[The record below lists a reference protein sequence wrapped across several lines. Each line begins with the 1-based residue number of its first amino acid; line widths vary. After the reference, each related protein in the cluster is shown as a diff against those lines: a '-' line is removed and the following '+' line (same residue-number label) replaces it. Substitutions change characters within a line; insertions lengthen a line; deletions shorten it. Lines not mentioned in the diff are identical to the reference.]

1 VSDARPAVAVLGL
14 GLIGGSLLRRL
25 TLDGAAAV
33 GFDSDPATVT
43 AAGKAGLAAHS
54 DLAAALAG
62 ADLVVLAVPLPG
74 IAELVG
80 AVAAGD
86 GAPIL
91 TDVVSVKARVARVA
105 HERAPALRYV
115 GGHPMAGTER
125 SGFAAAD
132 PTLFDAAAWALCLDA
147 GTDPGTD
154 LDAWLTVARLA
165 VDVGARVVPTTAA
178 AHDRAVAAS
187 SHVPHLLAAAL
198 ADAVGSDPLAVGLA
212 AGSFRDATRVMQSRP
227 ELVAAMCDG
236 NAEALGP
243 ALDHVVRRLGDL
255 REAVSA
261 GAGLLP
267 AFAAAQE
274 VRRRWDTRFN
284 AREIALERSDPGLRD
299 RLLDV
304 GATGGWVDRIGTSV
318 IRAWLPRGSGDG
330 DRHGAAVGD

>member
-1 VSDARPAVAVLGL
+1 MLGL

-33 GFDSDPATVT
+33 GFDSDPATVA

-86 GAPIL
+86 SAPIL
-91 TDVVSVKARVARVA
+91 TDVVSVKAQVARVA

-132 PTLFDAAAWALCLDA
+132 PTLFDGAAWALCLDP
-147 GTDPGTD
+147 GTDRDPGTDLNPGTD

-178 AHDRAVAAS
+178 AHDRAVAAA

-243 ALDHVVRRLGDL
+243 ALDDVVRRLGDL

-261 GAGLLP
+261 GTGLLP